1 VAARVRLQTDTVDI
15 AGIAFRVSCRFPKPG
30 FWARRHPEFL
40 TRRRPDVVVHIVYDE
55 RFRGR
60 AREALSDTVADAPRV
75 LRRGQ
80 ALLLTTGYYRATVDR
95 RRVSVRMAAGF
106 DVAGLMRTLAAL
118 WLLERQTLLVRAVR
132 LGRDGATLACGV
144 PDAALA
150 GARGVAVAGWIAV
163 TPGPDGVTTRL
174 TPFLEHDGRVPAR
187 GPARAS
193 HLWVPGAAAAPG
205 TAATPRSVGPARA
218 LTVLLPAVWQA
229 DRRRPA
235 LERTLD
241 LAMRISR
248 ALQCHEVGEGAPRR
262 EELAVG

>member
-1 VAARVRLQTDTVDI
+1 MRLQTDTVDI

-40 TRRRPDVVVHIVYDE
+40 TRRRPDVVVHVVYDE
-55 RFRGR
+55 HFRDR
-60 AREALSDTVADAPRV
+60 TRRPPSDTVADAPRV
-75 LRRGQ
+75 LRRGRV
-80 ALLLTTGYYRATVDR
+80 LLLSTGYYRATVDR

-144 PDAALA
+144 PDAAVA
-150 GARGVAVAGWIAV
+150 AARGAAVAGWIAV